1 MQDFFIL
8 LSIAFGISSLLIGY
22 ILTKRVAKK
31 KKIVLSIVN
40 AILAVVFLYIY
51 LNLNGSAYR
60 YFCYPPRCQ
69 INILIEYLSY
79 FSFISGFS
87 FVLGILLAYMRKI

>member
-1 MQDFFIL
+1 MQDIFIL
-8 LSIAFGISSLLIGY
+8 LSIAFGFSSLLIGY
-22 ILTKRVAKK
+22 ILTKRVEKK
-31 KKIVLSIVN
+31 KKIVLSIAI

-51 LNLNGSAYR
+51 LNLNGSSYR

-69 INILIEYLSY
+69 INIVIEYFSY

-87 FVLGILLAYMRKI
+87 FVLGILLGCVRKI